1 MAKHADALPQN
12 KGTFMKQG
20 TKFVYELDGNLYVNL
35 TNRCSNACTFC
46 VRNGKDDYFGH
57 ELWLERE
64 PSAEEVIQ
72 LIGDPK
78 RYRQIVFCGFGEPT
92 YRLPQLVEIGKA
104 VKAKGGYVRL
114 NTNGQAS
121 LIHGQNVAP
130 LLCGAVDF
138 VNVSMNAQ
146 TPAAYQ
152 AVCNSVF
159 GEDAFFA
166 MIDFAKE
173 VKKAGIEVCF
183 SVVDVIGKDAVSACR
198 TLAEQ
203 AGVPL
208 RVREYIEP

>member
-1 MAKHADALPQN
+1 
-12 KGTFMKQG
+12 MKQG

-57 ELWLERE
+57 ELWLQRE
-64 PSAEEVIQ
+64 PTASEVIA
-72 LIGDPK
+72 LIGDPT

-92 YRLPQLVEIGKA
+92 YRLPQLIEIGKA
-104 VKAKGGYVRL
+104 VRQKGGYVRL

-130 LLCGAVDF
+130 QLFGAVDF
-138 VNVSMNAQ
+138 VNVSLNAES
-146 TPAAYQ
+146 ASAYQ
-152 AVCNSVF
+152 AVCKSVY
-159 GEDAFFA
+159 GENAFFA

-173 VKKAGIEVCF
+173 VKKAGVEVCF
-183 SVVDVIGKDAVSACR
+183 SVVDVIGKEAVAAC
-198 TLAEQ
+198 Q
-203 AGVPL
+203 AIADEAQIPL